1 MNRFIQARP
10 RSFVAGLFVAM
21 ALVGSGTVCRVQAA
35 ESPSPA
41 VSADRFSIERYL
53 NIRSATNPRLSP
65 DDRHVSFLTNI
76 SGTNQVWRVPV
87 SGGWPEQLTAYVDA
101 VSGFAYSPVDDRIIF
116 LKSVGGSE
124 QDQIFLLSADGADI
138 TDLVVE
144 PGVTHYFGGWS
155 WDGTKILYSSN
166 ARDAAIFDPHVLDLA
181 TGQSRRLAEEHVSML
196 AAGFSP
202 KDDRVLIRK
211 QTSGVDQ
218 DLYTV
223 DLATGE
229 RTHLTPH
236 EGEAIFGGGQW
247 SKDQSTL
254 YITSNLD
261 REYMTPASIDL
272 ASRKLT
278 WLEERKWDI
287 EGVNF
292 SFDGTHLS
300 RAYNVDGQSELALL
314 SGGFGGRSLPV
325 PDLPPGM
332 YSATQFTRDN
342 RLVVFA
348 YQTSTRPND
357 IYTWDPATKQLNRIT
372 VSNTSGIPS
381 ESFVQPELLRYRSF
395 DGLDVPAYL
404 YLPKNLPA
412 GERAPCLVM
421 MHGGPESQERPDF
434 AGTWQYFLQRG
445 YAILAPNVRGSGGYG
460 KTYNHLDDVEKRE
473 DSVKDMAAGVE
484 WLRSTGKVDP
494 DRLAVMGG
502 SYGGYMV
509 LAGLT
514 LYPDLFQAGIDLVG
528 ISNFTTFLEKTS
540 SYRRH
545 WREVEYGS
553 LETDRAL
560 LESISPLHKADRIKA
575 PLMVI
580 QGANDPRVPQNEAEQ
595 IVAAVRGRGGD
606 VEYLLYPDEGHGL
619 SKLKNRIEAYPRV
632 ADFLDRHVKNRLQT
646 RPRG

>member
-1 MNRFIQARP
+1 MKRVIQTRL
-10 RSFVAGLFVAM
+10 RGVVAGFFLAL
-21 ALVGSGTVCRVQAA
+21 ALVGTGVVRPVQAA
-35 ESPSPA
+35 EPPKPA
-41 VSADRFSIERYL
+41 ATADRFSIERYL

-87 SGGWPEQLTAYVDA
+87 AGGWPEQLTAYSEP
-101 VSGFAYSPVDDRIIF
+101 VSGFAYSPVDNRILF
-116 LKSVGGSE
+116 LKASGGSE
-124 QDQIFLLSADGADI
+124 RDQIHLLSADGADI

-144 PGVTHYFGGWS
+144 SGVTHYFGGWS
-155 WDGTKILYSSN
+155 WDGTKIVYSSN
-166 ARDAAIFDPHVLDLA
+166 SRDAAIFDPYILDLA
-181 TGQSRRLAEEHVSML
+181 TGKSRRLVEEPVSML

-202 KDDRVLIRK
+202 KDDQVLIRR

-218 DLYTV
+218 DLFAFE
-223 DLATGE
+223 LATGTM
-229 RTHLTPH
+229 THLTPH

-261 REYMTPASIDL
+261 REYMTPATINL

-278 WLEERKWDI
+278 WLDERKWDI

-292 SFDGTHLS
+292 SFDGTYL
-300 RAYNVDGQSELALL
+300 AQQYNVDGQSELRLF
-314 SGGFGGRSLPV
+314 SGGFSGKPLSV

-332 YSATQFTRDN
+332 FSAVQFARDN

-381 ESFVQPELLRYRSF
+381 TTFVQPELLRYRSF
-395 DGLDVPAYL
+395 DGLEVPAYL
-404 YLPKNLPA
+404 YLPTDLPA
-412 GERAPCLVM
+412 GGRAPGIVM

-484 WLRSTGKVDP
+484 WLKSTGKIDP
-494 DRLAVMGG
+494 DRVAVMGG

-553 LETDRAL
+553 LETDRAFL
-560 LESISPLHKADRIKA
+560 DSISPLHKADRIKA

-595 IVAAVRGRGGD
+595 IVAAIQGRGGD

-632 ADFLDRHVKNRLQT
+632 ADFLDRHVKNRLQP

>member
-1 MNRFIQARP
+1 MIPNFRT
-10 RSFVAGLFVAM
+10 RSRRLVTGFFLGL
-21 ALVGSGTVCRVQAA
+21 ALCGPGVVQAA
-35 ESPSPA
+35 DDSKPA
-41 VSADRFSIERYL
+41 GMADRFGIDRYL
-53 NIRSATNPRLSP
+53 NIRAATNPRLSP
-65 DDRHVSFLTNI
+65 DDREVAFLTNI
-76 SGTNQVWRVPV
+76 SGTNQVWSVPV
-87 SGGWPEQLTAYVDA
+87 AGGWPEQLTAYADP
-101 VSGFAYSPVDDRIIF
+101 VSGFAYSPVDNRIVF
-116 LKSVGGSE
+116 LKSSGGSE
-124 QDQIFLLSADGADI
+124 QDQIYLLSADGADI

-144 PGVTHYFGGWS
+144 SGVTHYFGGWS
-155 WDGTKILYSSN
+155 WDGTKIAYTSN
-166 ARDAAIFDPHVLDLA
+166 ARDAAIFDPHILDLA
-181 TGQSRRLAEEHVSML
+181 TGKSRRLAEEPVSML

-202 KDDRVLIRK
+202 NNDKLLIRK

-218 DLYTV
+218 DLYALT
-223 DLATGE
+223 LATGE
-229 RTHLTPH
+229 LTHLTPH
-236 EGEAIFGGGQW
+236 DGEAIFGGGQW

-261 REYMTPASIDL
+261 REYLTPAAIDL
-272 ASRKLT
+272 ESRKLS
-278 WLEERKWDI
+278 WLDTREWDI
-287 EGVNF
+287 EGMNF
-292 SFDGTHLS
+292 SFDGTHLA
-300 RAYNVDGQSELALL
+300 RQHNVDGQSELSLL
-314 SGGFGGRSLPV
+314 SGGFGGKALAV

-332 YSATQFTRDN
+332 YSATQFSRDN

-357 IYTWDPATKQLNRIT
+357 VYTWVPATRQLNRIT
-372 VSNTSGIPS
+372 ISNLSGIPS
-381 ESFVQPELLRYRSF
+381 ASFVQPELLRYRSF
-395 DGLDVPAYL
+395 DGLSVPAYL
-404 YLPKNLPA
+404 YMPKDVAA
-412 GERAPCLVM
+412 GERPPCLVM

-445 YAILAPNVRGSGGYG
+445 YAILAPNVRGSSGYG
-460 KTYNHLDDVEKRE
+460 KTYNHLDDVERRE

-484 WLRSTGKVDP
+484 WLKSTGKIDP

-528 ISNFTTFLEKTS
+528 IANFTTFLEKTS

-553 LETDRAL
+553 LEADRAFL
-560 LESISPLHKADRIKA
+560 DSISPLHRADRIKA

-595 IVAAVRGRGGD
+595 IVAAVRAQGGD
-606 VEYLLYPDEGHGL
+606 VEYLLYLDEGHGL
-619 SKLKNRIEAYPRV
+619 SKLKNRIEAYPKV
-632 ADFLDRHVKNRLQT
+632 ADFLDRHVKNRLKT